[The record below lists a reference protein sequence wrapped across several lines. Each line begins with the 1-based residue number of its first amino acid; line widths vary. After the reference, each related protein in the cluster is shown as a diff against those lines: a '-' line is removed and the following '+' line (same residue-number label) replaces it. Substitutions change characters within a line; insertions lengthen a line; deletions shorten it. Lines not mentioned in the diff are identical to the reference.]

1 MANEIRHD
9 HKLLHESLLAG
20 KLPRNLSWNDT
31 VELIGQLGEVQPHG
45 SDEFVFSVGTQR
57 SFFRK
62 PKTHELA
69 LEEVARLRSFL
80 RNAGPARQ
88 ASVPAQPCRMI
99 VVVDHHGAHVYQ
111 DFEDKLPDE
120 GKTVRPYDPYGFHH
134 HLLHRKEA
142 HYKGEHIPEEN
153 SFYED
158 IAKQLVPANE
168 IVLIGHG
175 TGKSSAVDFL
185 AAYLKTH
192 HHDISQRVIAI
203 ETADLS
209 AITGPELEAIA
220 KRHMIAIV

>member
-1 MANEIRHD
+1 
-9 HKLLHESLLAG
+9 
-20 KLPRNLSWNDT
+20 
-31 VELIGQLGEVQPHG
+31 
-45 SDEFVFSVGTQR
+45 
-57 SFFRK
+57 
-62 PKTHELA
+62 
-69 LEEVARLRSFL
+69 
-80 RNAGPARQ
+80 
-88 ASVPAQPCRMI
+88 MI